1 MKGRILPEIGRYL
14 SACQIA
20 CNAPEVNFYCRD
32 A

>member
-20 CNAPEVNFYCRD
+20 CDAPASDFCCPD

>member
-14 SACQIA
+14 SACQVA
-20 CNAPEVNFYCRD
+20 SHAPASDFYCSD